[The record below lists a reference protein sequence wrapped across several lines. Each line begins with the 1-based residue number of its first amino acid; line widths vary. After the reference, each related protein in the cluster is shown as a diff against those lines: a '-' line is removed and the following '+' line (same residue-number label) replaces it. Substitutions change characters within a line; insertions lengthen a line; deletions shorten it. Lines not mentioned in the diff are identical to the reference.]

1 MLWIGLYVVEILMF
15 YTPLWRGRKFLAPF
29 LGVTSLVL
37 VSSSYL
43 FIEPHYLFV
52 LWPLTLFRIFNLA
65 RVFKSRMHNIYLRRV
80 TRRTSLVL
88 AVLHVVGIWA
98 LLPPLLLPVRI
109 MFFGFLLAQAVLCAL
124 ILFITI
130 KNIRKLAFKMPGK
143 FLSDKELPT
152 VTVAIPARNETKELE
167 DCLRAVLASDYPKLE
182 VLVLDD
188 CSQAKTAEV
197 IKSFA
202 HAGVRFVKGEE
213 PAERWLAKNQAYQKL
228 YQQASG
234 QLVLFCGVDVRL
246 GTGAIRAMVNLL
258 HARNKSMLSVLPLR
272 VAGEPSTTLFQ
283 PMRYWWELAIPRRLL
298 NRPAVLSTCWL
309 IERKT
314 LKKLGGFASVSHSI
328 TPEAFFARELVKTDG
343 YSFVRHSEEL
353 DVRTLKKVS
362 EQQATTLRVRYPQF
376 RRRPENVLAIT
387 ILELVVFAAPL
398 ATIAYLLVT
407 RNTEFIIL
415 PIFSL
420 LCVFATHIF
429 ILQVTNPVNVFV
441 AILTFPL
448 AALTELFVNYVSM
461 FKYEFGTVEWKNRNI
476 CIPVMHVYPKLP
488 ALKD

>member
-15 YTPLWRGRKFLAPF
+15 CTPLWRARKFLVPF
-29 LGVTSLVL
+29 LGVTSLIL
-37 VSSSYL
+37 VSVSYL

-52 LWPLTLFRIFNLA
+52 LWPLTLFRVFNLA
-65 RVFKSRMHNIYLRRV
+65 RVSKGRMHDSYLRRV

-88 AVLHVVGIWA
+88 AGLHVLGVWA
-98 LLPPLLLPVRI
+98 LMPPLLLPVRV
-109 MFFGFLLAQAVLCAL
+109 MFFGFLLAQAILCAFV
-124 ILFITI
+124 LFITVR
-130 KNIRKLAFKMPGK
+130 NIRKLAFKMPEK

-152 VTVAIPARNETKELE
+152 VTVAIPARNETKDLE

-202 HAGVRFVKGEE
+202 HAGVRFIKGEE
-213 PAERWLAKNQAYQKL
+213 PAKRWLAKNQAYQSL
-228 YQQASG
+228 YQHASG

-258 HARNKSMLSVLPLR
+258 HSRNKSMLSVLPLR
-272 VAGEPSTTLFQ
+272 VAGEPATTLFQ

-309 IERKT
+309 IERKA
-314 LKKLGGFASVSHSI
+314 LKKLGGFGSVSHSI
-328 TPEAFFARELVKTDG
+328 SPEAFFARELVKTDG
-343 YSFVRHSEEL
+343 YSFVRNSEEL
-353 DVRTLKKVS
+353 DVRTLKRVS

-376 RRRPENVLAIT
+376 RRRPETVLAIT
-387 ILELVVFAAPL
+387 VLELIIFVAPFV
-398 ATIAYLLVT
+398 TIVGMFLDD
-407 RNTEFIIL
+407 NFEFVAL

-420 LCVFATHIF
+420 FCMLVTHLF
-429 ILQVTNPVNVFV
+429 ILQVTNPANVFV
-441 AILTFPL
+441 AILTFPV
-448 AALTELFVNYVSM
+448 AALTELVVNFVSM
-461 FKYEFGTVEWKNRNI
+461 FKYEFGTVEWKDRNV

-488 ALKD
+488 DIKP